1 MHNDDLTLI
10 ENLAKGRG
18 HKELATELGVS
29 RTAVTARLARIKD
42 EQNVS
47 TTAELLVRFGQRTA
61 FLGAAEALLQSRV
74 SHNLGLT
81 PEEEHVNHVLEGLAG
96 YLQGRAQSILK

>member
-42 EQNVS
+42 EQKVS

-61 FLGAAEALLQSRV
+61 FLGAAEALLERRV

-81 PEEEHVNHVLEGLAG
+81 AEEQHVNHVLEGLAG
-96 YLQGRAQSILK
+96 YLRGRAQSIFR

>member
-18 HKELATELGVS
+18 HKELASELGVS

-61 FLGAAEALLQSRV
+61 FLGASEALLQSRIDNPDGV
-74 SHNLGLT
+74 
-81 PEEEHVNHVLEGLAG
+81 EEEHVNHVLNGLTK
-96 YLQGRAQSILK
+96 YLQGRAQSIFK

>member
-1 MHNDDLTLI
+1 VHNDDLTLI

-61 FLGAAEALLQSRV
+61 FLSAAEALLQSRLENPV
-74 SHNLGLT
+74 G
-81 PEEEHVNHVLEGLAG
+81 EAEEHVNHVMEGLAG
-96 YLQGRAQSILK
+96 YLRGRAQSIFK

>member
-18 HKELATELGVS
+18 HKELATELGIS

-42 EQNVS
+42 EQKVS

-61 FLGAAEALLQSRV
+61 FLSASEALLQQRLE
-74 SHNLGLT
+74 NPDG
-81 PEEEHVNHVLEGLAG
+81 EAEEHVNHVMEGLAR
-96 YLQGRAQSILK
+96 YLRDRAQSIFQ